1 MFEKQQGGKLKKILT
16 ILIAMVWLV
25 NGLFCKV
32 LNLAPR
38 HRQIVGEILTPYDSL
53 ILTRLI
59 GVLELLMVAWILS
72 GIKPRLC
79 ALTQIIIVA
88 LMNVIELTMVP
99 ELLLFGYFNGIVALI
114 FITAVYINGFILAY
128 PDSNS
133 FTEYHQ
139 HFFVFFLI
147 AESKG

>member
-128 PDSNS
+128 PHSNS
-133 FTEYHQ
+133 FTEYH
-139 HFFVFFLI
+139 
-147 AESKG
+147 